1 MQSQFLTMNETEPR
15 CEEALQSK
23 FCELRNELW
32 RAESLR
38 TMTLARLQT
47 VQTEL
52 NLKRA
57 RSPGSPAT
65 CTSRRDR
72 REVHGTQVR
81 RDLPK
86 TVRRADAGAPSSC
99 PKAVG
104 RDGS

>member
-1 MQSQFLTMNETEPR
+1 MQSQFLNTNEAEHR

-38 TMTLARLQT
+38 TMTLAKLQT

-57 RSPGSPAT
+57 RS
-65 CTSRRDR
+65 
-72 REVHGTQVR
+72 
-81 RDLPK
+81 
-86 TVRRADAGAPSSC
+86 SSC
-99 PKAVG
+99 P
-104 RDGS
+104 S